1 MKRYKKFLKAKLRS
15 FILIIVDKLIGL
27 LGLSRRVYRSCPYV
41 KDHQIEKYNFTTL
54 KSVRLSEIYMDSDKN
69 SYPEVKTND
78 QLRNFR
84 KEYPWDELEKSI
96 RKHGI
101 ITPPYVTL
109 NSHTFKGANKC
120 CDSRR
125 FTYKLKDGNHRCLIW
140 SYIHEYKNPYIKVY
154 VLIPFWEARIV
165 DVLNPWDYPNL
176 LSIIFNTKDDLTLKQ
191 KNKNIEEGF
200 KKRKKELKSKTYGPD
215 TDR

>member
-1 MKRYKKFLKAKLRS
+1 MKRYKKFLKAKLRL

-27 LGLSRRVYRSCPYV
+27 LGLSRRIYRNYSYDQ
-41 KDHQIEKYNFTTL
+41 KTEIQTYNFTTL

-78 QLRNFR
+78 QLRNFS

-101 ITPPYVTL
+101 IDPPYVTL
-109 NSHTFKGANKC
+109 NDNVENN
-120 CDSRR
+120 RR
-125 FTYKLKDGNHRCLIW
+125 FTYKLRDGNHRCLIW
-140 SYIHEYKNPYIKVY
+140 SYIHEYKNPYIKIY
-154 VLIPFWEARIV
+154 ILIPFYSAKIT

-191 KNKNIEEGF
+191 KNDNIKKGF
-200 KKRKKELKSKTYGPD
+200 EKRKNELKNKTYGPD